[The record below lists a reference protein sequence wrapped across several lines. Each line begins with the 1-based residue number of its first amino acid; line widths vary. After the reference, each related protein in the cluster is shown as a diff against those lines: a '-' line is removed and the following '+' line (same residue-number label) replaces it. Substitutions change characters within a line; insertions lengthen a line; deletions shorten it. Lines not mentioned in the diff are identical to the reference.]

1 MSNLHKY
8 YAEFSGE
15 KEIVTAEPQEKIKP
29 EPSSELSNLH
39 QYIHTAHHMLSHD
52 GRILGIQSASLLSD
66 LIFFLRLCTA
76 LWSAAGPVTAL

>member
-29 EPSSELSNLH
+29 EPSSELSNLFPSKSVK
-39 QYIHTAHHMLSHD
+39 AMSN
-52 GRILGIQSASLLSD
+52 
-66 LIFFLRLCTA
+66 
-76 LWSAAGPVTAL
+76 V